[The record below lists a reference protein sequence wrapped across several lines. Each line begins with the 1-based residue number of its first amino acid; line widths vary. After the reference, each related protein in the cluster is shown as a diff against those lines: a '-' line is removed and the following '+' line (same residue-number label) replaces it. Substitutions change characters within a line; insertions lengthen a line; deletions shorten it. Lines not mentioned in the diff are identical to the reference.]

1 MSRPR
6 RDPGRAYSVSMD
18 VLNAELTLDAWEEHW
33 GTEQEAL
40 RAWEALKGRLLGN
53 PTTRP
58 APFWAYE
65 PDVPAEVR
73 GSGTVEDLA
82 DPDLE
87 VARLR
92 WLLGPGKH
100 HQRPGE
106 AEALYVEIGRLEDE
120 LEELRALRDRYFPQP
135 TENAPER

>member
-6 RDPGRAYSVSMD
+6 RDPGHAYNVTLD
-18 VLNAELTLDAWEEHW
+18 VLNAELTLDSWEEHW
-33 GTEQEAL
+33 GGEEEGL
-40 RAWEALKGRLLGN
+40 RAWEALKGRLEGN

-58 APFWAYE
+58 APFWAYT
-65 PDVPAEVR
+65 PGVPAELR

-87 VARLR
+87 LARLR

-106 AEALYVEIGRLEDE
+106 AEALYVGIGRLEDD
-120 LEELRALRDRYFPQP
+120 LDQLRAFRDRYFPQP
-135 TENAPER
+135 AENAAER